1 MLLRDVVGRT
11 QPAVSHDSGAGTG
24 LKSRRPGTVFQAGI
38 GVSVEGMGH
47 AELMPYLMRNVIHG
61 KDIAFSTSCYTTC
74 LITFPAGAYAR
85 QARSTP
91 PKRVSEVI
99 ILCTNYII
107 NNRLGFLNQNFVV

>member
-1 MLLRDVVGRT
+1 MRLRDVVGVT
-11 QPAVSHDSGAGTG
+11 QPVVTHDSGAGTG
-24 LKSRRPGTVFQAGI
+24 LKSRFPCTVFQAGI
-38 GVSVEGMGH
+38 GVSVEGMVH

-61 KDIAFSTSCYTTC
+61 KGIAFSTSCYTTC
-74 LITFPAGAYAR
+74 LITFPAGACAR